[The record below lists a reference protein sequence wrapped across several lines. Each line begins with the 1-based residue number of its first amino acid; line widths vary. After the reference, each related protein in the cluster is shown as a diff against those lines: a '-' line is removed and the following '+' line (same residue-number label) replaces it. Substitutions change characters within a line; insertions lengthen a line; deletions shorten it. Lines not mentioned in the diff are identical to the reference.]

1 MTATFTRAQAADVV
15 NAASGERDAIQANLL
30 DLDSSFG
37 KRLLAGA
44 ALAGTTKQRWE
55 AAALTLAALWET
67 FSAYSAVVDRAVEA
81 MAGRVGSKE
90 LAEITALLTGPSVQL
105 ARGPAPM
112 ARRDLADAGGH
123 DQLTLAA
130 AVAQMRTAF
139 AAVTEVASA
148 AEQVWDEIAGPLH
161 AADADLGRAAS
172 ALSTLGDETLAGEVT
187 AAQAE
192 LARLRG
198 ALNTD
203 PLAFWSGSQV
213 IIPAADRLRDRA
225 AAAAARAAELGRLRD
240 GARQRIAE
248 VTAAAAAA
256 RTARA
261 DATAGWQRAAA
272 KIATSALPPPP
283 AEPQDLSAR
292 LASLDALLAAG
303 RWARLESELNL
314 ISRQFAS
321 VTREFRAAERTVAE
335 LLGRRDE
342 LRGLLDAYEAKAVR
356 LGAVE
361 DPLLAPV
368 YDRARELLWA
378 APCDLTAAAD
388 AVTGYQQAVLAIGAR
403 QQ

>member
-1 MTATFTRAQAADVV
+1 MATTFTRAQAADAV
-15 NAASGERDAIQANLL
+15 NTASGARDAIQANLL

-67 FSAYSAVVDRAVEA
+67 FWAYSAVIDRAVAA
-81 MAGRVGSKE
+81 MAGRVGSRE

-123 DQLTLAA
+123 DLLTLAA

-139 AAVTEVASA
+139 AAVTGVASA
-148 AEQVWDEIAGPLH
+148 AEQVWNEIAGPLD
-161 AADADLGRAAS
+161 AAGADLGRAA
-172 ALSTLGDETLAGEVT
+172 AGLPTLGDEALAGEVA

-203 PLAFWSGSQV
+203 PLAFWSGGRV
-213 IIPAADRLRDRA
+213 IISAADRLRDRA
-225 AAAAARAAELGRLRD
+225 AAAAARATELGRLRD

-256 RTARA
+256 RTARS
-261 DATAGWQRAAA
+261 DAAAGWQRAAA
-272 KIATSALPPPP
+272 KIAASALPPLP

-292 LASLDALLAAG
+292 LAALDALLAAG
-303 RWARLESELNL
+303 RWTRLESELDL
-314 ISRQFAS
+314 ISRQLAS
-321 VTREFRAAERTVAE
+321 VTSQFRAAERTVAE

-342 LRGLLDAYEAKAVR
+342 LRGLLDAYKAKAAR

-378 APCDLTAAAD
+378 TPCDLAAAAA

-403 QQ
+403 QR

>member
-1 MTATFTRAQAADVV
+1 MATTFTRAQAADAV

-37 KRLLAGA
+37 KQLLAGA
-44 ALAGTTKQRWE
+44 ALAGTTKQCWE

-67 FSAYSAVVDRAVEA
+67 FSAYSAVIDRAVTA
-81 MAGRVGSKE
+81 MAGRVGSRE
-90 LAEITALLTGPSVQL
+90 LAEIAALLTGPSVQL
-105 ARGPAPM
+105 TRRAVPM

-123 DQLTLAA
+123 DQLPLSA
-130 AVAQMRTAF
+130 AVARMRTAF
-139 AAVTEVASA
+139 AAVTKVAAA
-148 AEQVWDEIAGPLH
+148 AEQVWNEIAGPLD
-161 AADADLGRAAS
+161 AAGADLGRAA
-172 ALSTLGDETLAGEVT
+172 AGLSTLGDEALAGEVA

-203 PLAFWSGSQV
+203 PLAFWSGGRVV
-213 IIPAADRLRDRA
+213 ISAADRLRDRA

-240 GARQRIAE
+240 GARRRIAE

-256 RTARA
+256 RTARS
-261 DATAGWQRAAA
+261 DAAARWERAAA
-272 KIATSALPPPP
+272 KIAASALPPPP

-292 LASLDALLAAG
+292 LGALDALLAAG
-303 RWARLESELNL
+303 RWTRLESELDL
-314 ISRQFAS
+314 ISRQLAS
-321 VTREFRAAERTVAE
+321 VTSQFRAAERTVAE

-342 LRGLLDAYEAKAVR
+342 LRGLLGAYKAKAAR

-378 APCDLTAAAD
+378 APCDLAAAAA

-403 QQ
+403 QR

>member
-1 MTATFTRAQAADVV
+1 MATTFTRAQAADAV

-37 KRLLAGA
+37 KQLLAGA
-44 ALAGTTKQRWE
+44 ALAGTTKQCWE

-67 FSAYSAVVDRAVEA
+67 FSAYSAVIDRAVTA
-81 MAGRVGSKE
+81 MAGRVGSRE
-90 LAEITALLTGPSVQL
+90 LAEIAALLTGPSVQL
-105 ARGPAPM
+105 TRRAVPM

-123 DQLTLAA
+123 DQLPLSA
-130 AVAQMRTAF
+130 AVARMRTAF
-139 AAVTEVASA
+139 AAVTKVAAA
-148 AEQVWDEIAGPLH
+148 AEQVWNEIAGPLD
-161 AADADLGRAAS
+161 AAGADLGRAA
-172 ALSTLGDETLAGEVT
+172 AGLSTLGDEALAGEVA

-203 PLAFWSGSQV
+203 PLAFWSGGRVV
-213 IIPAADRLRDRA
+213 ISAADWLRDRA
-225 AAAAARAAELGRLRD
+225 AAAAARAAALGRLRD
-240 GARQRIAE
+240 GARRRIAE

-256 RTARA
+256 RTARS
-261 DATAGWQRAAA
+261 DAAARWERAAA
-272 KIATSALPPPP
+272 KIAASALPPPP

-292 LASLDALLAAG
+292 LGALDALLAAG
-303 RWARLESELNL
+303 RWTRLESELDL
-314 ISRQFAS
+314 ISRQLAS
-321 VTREFRAAERTVAE
+321 VTSQFRAAERTVAE

-342 LRGLLDAYEAKAVR
+342 LRGLLGAYKAKAAR

-378 APCDLTAAAD
+378 APCDLAAAAA

-403 QQ
+403 QR

>member
-1 MTATFTRAQAADVV
+1 MAATFTRAQAADAVS
-15 NAASGERDAIQANLL
+15 AASGERDAIQANLL

-37 KRLLAGA
+37 RRLLAGA

-55 AAALTLAALWET
+55 AAVLTLAALWET
-67 FSAYSAVVDRAVEA
+67 FSAYSAVIDRAVEA
-81 MAGRVGSKE
+81 MAGRVGSRE
-90 LAEITALLTGPSVQL
+90 LAEITALLTGPSVHL

-130 AVAQMRTAF
+130 AVTQMRTAF
-139 AAVTEVASA
+139 PAVTEVASA
-148 AEQVWDEIAGPLH
+148 AEQVWNEIADPLH
-161 AADADLGRAAS
+161 AAGADLGRAAS
-172 ALSTLGDETLAGEVT
+172 GLSTLGDEALAREVT

-213 IIPAADRLRDRA
+213 IISAADRLRDRA

-248 VTAAAAAA
+248 VTAAAAAV

-272 KIATSALPPPP
+272 KIAASALPPPP
-283 AEPQDLSAR
+283 AEPQDLSVR
-292 LASLDALLAAG
+292 LAALDALLAAG
-303 RWARLESELNL
+303 RWTRLESELDL

-321 VTREFRAAERTVAE
+321 VTSEFRAAERTVAE

-342 LRGLLDAYEAKAVR
+342 LRGLLDAYKAKAAR

-403 QQ
+403 QR

>member
-67 FSAYSAVVDRAVEA
+67 FSVYSAVVDRAVEA
-81 MAGRVGSKE
+81 MAGRVGSRE

-130 AVAQMRTAF
+130 AVGQMRTAF

-161 AADADLGRAAS
+161 AAGADLGRAAS
-172 ALSTLGDETLAGEVT
+172 GLSTLGDETLAGEVT

-283 AEPQDLSAR
+283 ADPQDLSAR

-303 RWARLESELNL
+303 RWTRLESELNL

-321 VTREFRAAERTVAE
+321 VTREFRAAERTVAG

-342 LRGLLDAYEAKAVR
+342 LRGLLDAYEAKAAR

-388 AVTGYQQAVLAIGAR
+388 AVAGYQQAVLAIGAR